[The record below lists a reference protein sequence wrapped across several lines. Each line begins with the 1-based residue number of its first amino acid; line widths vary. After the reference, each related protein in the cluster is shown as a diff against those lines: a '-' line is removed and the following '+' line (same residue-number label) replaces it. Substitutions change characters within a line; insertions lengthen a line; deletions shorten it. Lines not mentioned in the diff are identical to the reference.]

1 MKLFTKKKSESFRLH
16 AIAEKLQNVKE
27 AISIGLIKVEGNNV
41 YINSFFW
48 KNKGREYLKAFAKNM
63 FIYVGIA
70 TKDKFDHTQPVNIF
84 DMDTKKQISSFF
96 KDKATQYK

>member
-1 MKLFTKKKSESFRLH
+1 MITLTKKKSESFRLH
-16 AIAEKLQNVKE
+16 AIVEKLGNVKE
-27 AISIGLIKVEGNNV
+27 AIGLGLIRVEGNNV

-48 KNKGREYLKAFAKNM
+48 KNKGRNYLKAFAKNM

-70 TKDKFDHTQPVNIF
+70 TKDEFDHTQPVNIF

-96 KDKATQYK
+96 KDKATLYK